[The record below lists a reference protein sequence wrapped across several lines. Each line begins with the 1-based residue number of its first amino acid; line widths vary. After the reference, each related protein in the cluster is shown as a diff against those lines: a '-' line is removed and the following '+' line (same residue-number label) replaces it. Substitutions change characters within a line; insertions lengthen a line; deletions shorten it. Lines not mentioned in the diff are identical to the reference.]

1 LLSFP
6 ALVCSSHSQ
15 TTTARL
21 QVSVETLLCT
31 EKLFAAIADLALTD
45 SFFWS
50 RKEEICG
57 YDIIK
62 VPDVIQ
68 QGRIGDRSVQFIHA
82 RHVCR
87 AGLCSTLS
95 RISPLSVGSQDFR
108 DSMIDG
114 NFHFHGRSDFLKTN
128 CMSAQSY
135 FFTFLRNLERF
146 GTSWDLS
153 QTCEL
158 GCEVGIVFWIG
169 SEYHGKHIK
178 SFHSI
183 YAMLKYSFSEHF
195 GNMSESYMPDYFIV
209 QNRME
214 NARQT
219 LRPLIPRPMQDH
231 PAPSQTA
238 KWPPVTT
245 SRRKPLPL
253 RLLDLAH

>member
-1 LLSFP
+1 MLSFP

-114 NFHFHGRSDFLKTN
+114 NFHFHRVRGSEMF
-128 CMSAQSY
+128 QSTSMKVPVNKQIHLLSEQIGLFENKLY
-135 FFTFLRNLERF
+135 VSTVVFFRNLERF

-158 GCEVGIVFWIG
+158 GCETVGIVFWIG

-178 SFHSI
+178 SFHGI
-183 YAMLKYSFSEHF
+183 YAM
-195 GNMSESYMPDYFIV
+195 
-209 QNRME
+209 
-214 NARQT
+214 
-219 LRPLIPRPMQDH
+219 
-231 PAPSQTA
+231 
-238 KWPPVTT
+238 
-245 SRRKPLPL
+245 
-253 RLLDLAH
+253 